1 MSGYRKV
8 KRHSNKRLPVEA
20 KVGGSPK
27 ASRHRARWSAEFRDK
42 IAILVAVALLIPI
55 VVFSFLSLSRS
66 DQPDEQQSRVPMVAD
81 PAVGPRAAIVD
92 QLSLTQPNPAFAE
105 TVTELLEQAGY
116 TVDYYPGEQVTVDF
130 YRDLPTGG
138 HRLLILRNHSSVVGT
153 GSEVTDEAGLYTSEP
168 YSERK
173 YLGEQL
179 AWRLMVAKYHE
190 GGPEYFGITPE
201 FVKSSMR
208 GKFDDATVIMM
219 GCDGLRSDMLA
230 EAFVHRGAEAVVS
243 WSGPVGAAHT
253 DAATEHLLRH
263 LLIDGLTIQEAVTQT
278 MAEVGPDPTYDSV
291 LRLYPSGEPV
301 SAAP

>member
-1 MSGYRKV
+1 MSGYRKS
-8 KRHSNKRLPVEA
+8 KRRSKKQPPLEAAQKRSE
-20 KVGGSPK
+20 K
-27 ASRHRARWSAEFRDK
+27 ATPRRARWGADFRDK
-42 IAILVAVALLIPI
+42 IAILVAVALLISI
-55 VVFSFLSLSRS
+55 VVFSFLSLFRS
-66 DQPDEQQSRVPMVAD
+66 DQPDEESVAPMVAE
-81 PAVGPRAAIVD
+81 PATGPRAAIVD
-92 QLSLTQPNPAFAE
+92 QLSLTYPNPAFTE
-105 TVTELLEQAGY
+105 TATELLKQAGY
-116 TVDYYPGEQVTVDF
+116 AVDYYPGEQVTVDF

-138 HRLLILRNHSSVVGT
+138 HRFLILRNHSSVVGT
-153 GSEVTDEAGLYTSEP
+153 GTEVTEEAGLYTSEP

-173 YLGEQL
+173 YLDEQL

-208 GKFDDATVIMM
+208 GKFDDATIIMM

-230 EAFVHRGAEAVVS
+230 EAFVLRGAQAVVS

-263 LLIDGLTIQEAVTQT
+263 LLLDGLTIQEAVTQT
-278 MAEVGPDPTYDSV
+278 MAEVGPDPAYDSV
-291 LRLYPSGEPV
+291 LRLYPSEEPV